1 MINKK
6 IAEIFDEI
14 ANMLSIEETPSS
26 KFEVRA
32 YKEAALAIGSMQ
44 EDLEDIYKRGGVPA
58 LMEIPG
64 VGKGLAGKI
73 EELIKK
79 GKIAKYE
86 ELKKKYPI
94 DFKTLTQIEGLGP
107 KKIAMLYKQL
117 GVKDLETLK
126 RAINKHTIRELPSF
140 GERSEEK
147 LKEGVG
153 FLESSKGRLRLGDA
167 LPEAESIIERL
178 KKSGLVEEAIIA
190 GSARRMKE
198 TVGDLDILAISKREK
213 EVMDFFVGMKEVEQA
228 LVKGPTKTTVR
239 LNIGI
244 TCDLRVIEPKSFG
257 AAVQYFTGSKD
268 HNIKVR
274 TIAIKKG
281 YKLNEYGLFD
291 RHGKLI
297 TSRSEDVIYG
307 KLGMQIMPPEM
318 REDRGE
324 VELAL
329 QHKIPKLIELA
340 DLKGDLHTHTKEAG
354 GANSM
359 DEMARAAI
367 AMGLD
372 YIALT
377 NHTKSLKI
385 SNGLNDKSFLK
396 IFEGIEKLNERLD
409 GKFTMLKGAEVDIL
423 KNGSLDLEKKTLE
436 RMDCAVGAVHSN
448 FNMSKQEMTR
458 RVINAMDSGLL
469 RVLAHP
475 TGRVINEREPY
486 QIDLERVIEAAER
499 NNIALEINSFP
510 ERLDLSDTNIMLA
523 SKYKVMFAIDS
534 DGHNISHFKFLRY
547 GIGTARRGW
556 LQKDRVINA
565 MGLEKLTAW
574 LER

>member
-6 IAEIFDEI
+6 ISEIFDEI

-44 EDLEDIYKRGGVPA
+44 EDLEDIYKRGGIPA

-73 EELIKK
+73 EELIKT
-79 GKIAKYE
+79 GKVTKYE
-86 ELKKKYPI
+86 ELKKIYPI

-107 KKIAMLYKQL
+107 KKIAVLYKQL

-126 RAINKHTIRELPSF
+126 KAIGKHTIRELPSF

-178 KKSGLVEEAIIA
+178 KKSGLVEEAVIA

-228 LVKGPTKTTVR
+228 IVKGPTKTTVR

-291 RHGKLI
+291 RHDKLI
-297 TSRSEDVIYG
+297 SSRSEDVIYE

-324 VELAL
+324 IEIAL
-329 QHKIPKLIELA
+329 QHKIPKLIGLG

-354 GANSM
+354 GANSLE
-359 DEMARAAI
+359 EMAEAA
-367 AMGLD
+367 MEEGLT
-372 YIALT
+372 YITST
-377 NHTKSLKI
+377 NHTKSLRV
-385 SNGLNDKSFLK
+385 SNGINDKDFMKL
-396 IFEGIEKLNERLD
+396 FERIEKLNERLD
-409 GKFTMLKGAEVDIL
+409 GKFTLLKGAEIDIL
-423 KNGSLDLEKKTLE
+423 KDGSLDLKRKTIE
-436 RMDCAVGAVHSN
+436 SMDCAVGAVHSS
-448 FNMSKQEMTR
+448 FNMSKQEMTKR
-458 RVINAMDSGLL
+458 MISAMDSGLL
-469 RVLAHP
+469 HVLAHP
-475 TGRVINEREPY
+475 TGRIINEREPY
-486 QIDLERVIEAAER
+486 EIDLEQIIEAAER

-510 ERLDLSDTNIMLA
+510 ERLDLNDTNIMLA

-534 DGHNISHFKFLRY
+534 DAHDISHLKFLRY

-556 LQKDRVINA
+556 LQASGVVNA
-565 MGLEKLTAW
+565 MPLSRLKNW
-574 LER
+574 LKR

>member
-6 IAEIFDEI
+6 ISEIFDEI

-44 EDLEDIYKRGGVPA
+44 EDLEDIYKRGGIPA

-73 EELIKK
+73 EELIKT
-79 GKIAKYE
+79 GKVTKYE
-86 ELKKKYPI
+86 ELKKIYPI

-107 KKIAMLYKQL
+107 KKIAVLYKQL

-126 RAINKHTIRELPSF
+126 KAIGKHTIRELPSF

-178 KKSGLVEEAIIA
+178 KKSGLVEEAVIA

-228 LVKGPTKTTVR
+228 IVKGPTKTTVR

-291 RHGKLI
+291 RHDKLI
-297 TSRSEDVIYG
+297 SSRSEDVIYE

-324 VELAL
+324 IEIAL
-329 QHKIPKLIELA
+329 QHKIPKLIELG

-354 GANSM
+354 GANSLE
-359 DEMARAAI
+359 EMAEAA
-367 AMGLD
+367 MEEGLT
-372 YIALT
+372 YITST
-377 NHTKSLKI
+377 NHTKSLRV
-385 SNGLNDKSFLK
+385 SNGINDKDFMKL
-396 IFEGIEKLNERLD
+396 FERIEKLNERLD
-409 GKFTMLKGAEVDIL
+409 GKFTLLKGAEIDIL
-423 KNGSLDLEKKTLE
+423 KDGSLDLKRKTIE
-436 RMDCAVGAVHSN
+436 SMDCAVGAVHSS
-448 FNMSKQEMTR
+448 FNMSKQEMTKR
-458 RVINAMDSGLL
+458 MISAMDSGLL
-469 RVLAHP
+469 HVLAHP
-475 TGRVINEREPY
+475 TGRIINEREPY
-486 QIDLERVIEAAER
+486 EIDLEQIIEAAER

-510 ERLDLSDTNIMLA
+510 ERLDLNDTNIMLA

-534 DGHNISHFKFLRY
+534 DAHDTSHLKFLRY
-547 GIGTARRGW
+547 GVGTARRGW
-556 LQKDRVINA
+556 LQASRVVNA
-565 MGLEKLTAW
+565 MPLSRLKNW
-574 LER
+574 LKR